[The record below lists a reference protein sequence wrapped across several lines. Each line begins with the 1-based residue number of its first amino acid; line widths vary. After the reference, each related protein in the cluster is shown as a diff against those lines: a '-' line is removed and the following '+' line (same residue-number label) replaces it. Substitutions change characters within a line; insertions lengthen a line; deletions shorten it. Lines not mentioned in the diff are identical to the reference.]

1 MASTAAGVV
10 QNQAAAVANHPQVQA
25 VANHPQ
31 TQAATSTAS
40 NLLSQ
45 AGTLAASAATT
56 AQQQV
61 HNVAPGF
68 VPAPAAGDIS
78 TSGVD
83 VSHDLKPSSPVE
95 KSQLEAMLS
104 HRPEAKELQEKNILK
119 GPLRIPSS
127 VGQD

>member
-10 QNQAAAVANHPQVQA
+10 QQQAAAVASHPQVQA

-31 TQAATSTAS
+31 TQAAG

-45 AGTLAASAATT
+45 AGTAVASAATT

-68 VPAPAAGDIS
+68 VPAPGTAGTSAAG
-78 TSGVD
+78 VD
-83 VSHDLKPSSPVE
+83 QSHDLKPSSPQE

-104 HRPEAKELQEKNILK
+104 HRPEAKELQDKGILK
-119 GPLRIPSS
+119 GMSW
-127 VGQD
+127 G